1 VHKMLPMTL
10 GANIGTTFTAL
21 LAALGVLAPETLQ
34 IALCALVGWK
44 DGHMIFNIMGILVW
58 FPVPFMRRV
67 VVNAACMLGLY
78 ASYWRLVP
86 LLYILVMPPWPENGR
101 WTALIGA
108 DRSYSGLYI
117 YLLKHSEA
125 DPHQ

>member
-1 VHKMLPMTL
+1 MLPMTL

-34 IALCALVGWK
+34 IALC
-44 DGHMIFNIMGILVW
+44 HMIFNIMGILVW

-67 VVNAACMLGLY
+67 VVNAACMLGFY

-86 LLYILVMPPWPENGR
+86 LLYILVMPRGPKTGGGQR
-101 WTALIGA
+101 
-108 DRSYSGLYI
+108 
-117 YLLKHSEA
+117 
-125 DPHQ
+125 